1 MEKFYRGLG
10 RPQGMAFDVQGNLYV
25 AASQAGRKGIL
36 RITPQ
41 GQCELAVSG
50 VGLVGLVFTNGSA
63 ALLASN
69 QTVYHLSW
77 DVRGRLLIP

>member
-1 MEKFYRGLG
+1 
-10 RPQGMAFDVQGNLYV
+10 V
-25 AASQAGRKGIL
+25 AASQTGRKGIF

-41 GQCELAVSG
+41 GQSELAVSG
-50 VGLVGLVFTNGSA
+50 IGLVGLAFTNGPA

-77 DVRGRLLIP
+77 DVRGRPLIAS